1 MEEISIMQIKCP
13 NCGAECET
21 EGELAVGQHVICP
34 YCSEKFTY
42 DGAGQGNHAEENCRR
57 EVTTKCPHCG
67 TVYEVDESLE
77 GNTCQ
82 CSVCNKDFV
91 VNVVQFVEVSGE
103 HSSALTAD
111 EKEESKAYV
120 SDKLAEEMNK
130 ATKAGNMQ
138 DAEIETV
145 GSGKS
150 LLFKVKTV
158 LITTKK
164 KIIVWWKNG
173 EEGRHLFFSKV
184 KVTAIRTKDGV
195 IAWWNGGKDGRY
207 TFFCKAKATAI
218 SAKDKTIALWK
229 SGRMGKTI
237 ICATALLAIY
247 AILPSFKKDNVD
259 SKRPEIAKSLTDL
272 DKALAALDGQDS
284 YHKRN
289 NSKSAERSNVEPL
302 KTDLGGEQK
311 DRWLRQIFDL
321 AQSPAANDDTINFY
335 GFFPGM
341 SRHDAQVLA
350 EYYNLDGDE
359 CRIYTVGEKGVYSIT
374 LDIKA
379 VARIL
384 KTVSRVLKTD
394 VAVGTYEEIAQAV
407 ANAVGDLQSKGT
419 RNVTGERWGD
429 RTYFDEHVSQWYE
442 RASVDGTYLK
452 LARNGMAITGNK
464 NLMSRMP
471 VETASAKSQ
480 RLETTKTVI
489 QNLLNSM
496 VDVPVKSSGLKPFK
510 MSKYE
515 VTQLQWTHVMGNNPS
530 EHMSSQIGSRNSGDC
545 PVDDV
550 SWDDCQEFLKEFNA
564 LPEVKK
570 TGLTFRLPTVEEWEY
585 ACRAGA
591 SDGVCKLANG
601 REIFKTR
608 IDEVAWI
615 EVADGIMR
623 PVGLKTPNAFG
634 MFDLIGNASEWTCS
648 WDKKYKDRCIVI
660 GGRCNSQ
667 WNDDSSKKLWRDS
680 KRSNYKRGKLGF
692 RLCASKDN
700 GDGPGTGMRKFGAS
714 YKIGDHT
721 WTYDVID
728 GEATITGVSPKAGD
742 ITIPSKIGADK
753 YPVAIVGKRALSGIE
768 SGMRSGR
775 RGSRSGRGDRSDS
788 ADATRLTIPDSVREI
803 GEGAFAQCHGLMDLT
818 IPDSVK
824 SIGNE
829 AFADCGNLAKVKIGN
844 SVTNIGEKAF
854 SNCSSLESIVMPDS
868 VAAFDASTFGGCASL
883 TSVTI
888 GNGVTRIESR
898 AFECFDNLTSVT
910 IGNGVTHIEDKAF
923 NNCRNLASLKIGNS
937 VTVIGEE
944 AFELCKSLA
953 SVKFPDSLATIG
965 DGAFRS
971 CKGLTVVKI
980 PDSVI
985 SIGNSAFDGC
995 DGLTSLKIGKSV
1007 SAIGAAAFRDCKG
1020 LTTVNIPGSVEYV
1033 GGGQL
1038 AGAFARCGLTSVTIG
1053 YGVKEIGSRAF
1064 WACYSLEDVAIPDSV
1079 TSIGEEAFSQCGLKN
1094 VTIGKGVKIIG
1105 KEAFSSCKFTNV
1117 TIPDNVERIEEGAFH
1132 YCAAMTSV
1140 TIGNGVT
1147 RIGNRAFSYCNNLTS
1162 VKFGKSVS
1170 IIGGSAFSDC
1180 RNLESVMLPDSVESI
1195 GKDAFRW
1202 CSKLKDVKAP
1212 KRFLPLKTN

>member
-1 MEEISIMQIKCP
+1 MILKCP
-13 NCGAECET
+13 TCNQECEIDEEPAT
-21 EGELAVGQHVICP
+21 GQFLLCP
-34 YCSEKFTY
+34 YCEAKFCYAPQTEVNQTADTITSTAKVPSNVKT
-42 DGAGQGNHAEENCRR
+42 DGTEDIQTN
-57 EVTTKCPHCG
+57 VTG
-67 TVYEVDESLE
+67 TRKE
-77 GNTCQ
+77 
-82 CSVCNKDFV
+82 
-91 VNVVQFVEVSGE
+91 
-103 HSSALTAD
+103 SSALFVTLRTLVSPAV
-111 EKEESKAYV
+111 KKVGILWKNSEELRTMAF
-120 SDKLAEEMNK
+120 
-130 ATKAGNMQ
+130 TKA
-138 DAEIETV
+138 
-145 GSGKS
+145 KS
-150 LLFKVKTV
+150 FIRAGRDKTV
-158 LITTKK
+158 MLWKNSAKSRAMIFTTTKGLA
-164 KIIVWWKNG
+164 V
-173 EEGRHLFFSKV
+173 
-184 KVTAIRTKDGV
+184 
-195 IAWWNGGKDGRY
+195 
-207 TFFCKAKATAI
+207 

-429 RTYFDEHVSQWYE
+429 RTYYDEHVSQWYE

-510 MSKYE
+510 MSKCE

-648 WDKKYKDRCIVI
+648 WDKEYKDRCIVI
-660 GGRCNSQ
+660 GGCCNSQ
-667 WNDDSSKKLWRDS
+667 WNDDSDKKLWRDS
-680 KRSNYKRGKLGF
+680 ERSDYKSGELGF

-753 YPVAIVGKRALSGIE
+753 YPVAIVGERALSGIE

-829 AFADCGNLAKVKIGN
+829 AFAYCGNLAKVKIGN

-854 SNCSSLESIVMPDS
+854 SNCSSLESIVIPDS
-868 VAAFDASTFGGCASL
+868 VTAFDTSAFAGCASL

-888 GNGVTRIESR
+888 GNGVERIERR
-898 AFECFDNLTSVT
+898 AFEGLHNLTSVT
-910 IGNGVTHIEDKAF
+910 VGNGVTHIEEKAF
-923 NNCRNLASLKIGNS
+923 NSCGNLVSLKLGNS
-937 VTVIGEE
+937 VTVIGDEV
-944 AFELCKSLA
+944 FDGCDGLT
-953 SVKFPDSLATIG
+953 SVNFPDSLTTIG

-985 SIGNSAFDGC
+985 SIGNGAFDGC

-1007 SAIGAAAFRDCKG
+1007 SVIGAAAFRDCEG
-1020 LTTVNIPGSVEYV
+1020 LTVVEIPGSVESI
-1033 GGGQL
+1033 GGGDIR
-1038 AGAFARCGLTSVTIG
+1038 GAFMHCGLTRVSIG
-1053 YGVKEIGSRAF
+1053 KGVKTIAPYAF
-1064 WACYSLEDVAIPDSV
+1064 WQCYSLEDVAIPDSV
-1079 TSIGEEAFSQCGLKN
+1079 TSIGEKAFSQCGLKN

-1105 KEAFSSCKFTNV
+1105 EEAFDSCKLTNV
-1117 TIPDNVERIEEGAFH
+1117 TIPDNVERIEEGAFR

-1170 IIGGSAFSDC
+1170 IIGESAFYEC
-1180 RNLESVMLPDSVESI
+1180 RNLESVMLPDSVESIGTEAFYNCSALRHVRISEHVTGI

>member
-1 MEEISIMQIKCP
+1 MQIKCP
-13 NCGAECET
+13 NCGAERET
-21 EGELAVGQHVICP
+21 DGELIVGQHFICP
-34 YCSEKFTY
+34 FCSEKFAY
-42 DGAGQGNHAEENCRR
+42 DGVGQGNNAEENCHR

-67 TVYEVDESLE
+67 TAYEVDESLE

-91 VNVVQFVEVSGE
+91 VNVVQFVEVSEE

-120 SDKLAEEMNK
+120 SDKLAEEMDK
-130 ATKAGNMQ
+130 ATEAGNMQ
-138 DAEIETV
+138 DTEIETV
-145 GSGKS
+145 ESGKS

-173 EEGRHLFFSKV
+173 EEGRHLFFSRV
-184 KVTAIRTKDGV
+184 KVSAIKTKDGV

-207 TFFCKAKATAI
+207 AFFCKAKATAI

-510 MSKYE
+510 MSKCE

-615 EVADGIMR
+615 EVTDGIMR

-648 WDKKYKDRCIVI
+648 WDKEYKDRCIVI
-660 GGRCNSQ
+660 GGCCNSR

-680 KRSNYKRGKLGF
+680 ERSNYKRGKLGF

-775 RGSRSGRGDRSDS
+775 RGSRSGRGGRSDS

-829 AFADCGNLAKVKIGN
+829 AFAYCGNLAKVKIGN
-844 SVTNIGEKAF
+844 
-854 SNCSSLESIVMPDS
+854 
-868 VAAFDASTFGGCASL
+868 
-883 TSVTI
+883 
-888 GNGVTRIESR
+888 
-898 AFECFDNLTSVT
+898 
-910 IGNGVTHIEDKAF
+910 GVTHIEEKAF

-937 VTVIGEE
+937 VMVIGDE
-944 AFELCKSLA
+944 AFELCESLT
-953 SVKFPDSLATIG
+953 SVNFPDSLTTIG
-965 DGAFRS
+965 DGAFSS

-985 SIGNSAFDGC
+985 SIGNGAFDGC

-1007 SAIGAAAFRDCKG
+1007 SVIGAAAFRDCEG
-1020 LTTVNIPGSVEYV
+1020 LTVVEIPGSVESI
-1033 GGGQL
+1033 GGG
-1038 AGAFARCGLTSVTIG
+1038 ANRGAFMRCGLTRVSIG
-1053 YGVKEIGSRAF
+1053 KGVKTIAPWAF
-1064 WACYSLEDVAIPDSV
+1064 WACHSLEDVAIPDSV
-1079 TSIGEEAFSQCGLKN
+1079 TSIGEEAFCQCGLKN

-1105 KEAFSSCKFTNV
+1105 KNAFHFCQELTNV
-1117 TIPDNVERIEEGAFH
+1117 TIPDNVERIEEGAFSD
-1132 YCAAMTSV
+1132 CAAMTSV
-1140 TIGNGVT
+1140 AIGNGVT
-1147 RIGNRAFSYCNNLTS
+1147 RIGNRAFNCCYNLTS
-1162 VKFGKSVS
+1162 VKFGKGVS
-1170 IIGGSAFSDC
+1170 IIGEEAFYDC
-1180 RNLESVMLPDSVESI
+1180 KNLESVMLPDSVEIIGTKAFYDCSALRHVRISEHVTGI
-1195 GKDAFRW
+1195 GKDAFCG
-1202 CSKLKDVKAP
+1202 CSNLKDVKSP

>member
-1 MEEISIMQIKCP
+1 MAFTKAKSFIRAGRDKTVMLWKNSAKSRAMIFTTTK
-13 NCGAECET
+13 G
-21 EGELAVGQHVICP
+21 LAV
-34 YCSEKFTY
+34 
-42 DGAGQGNHAEENCRR
+42 
-57 EVTTKCPHCG
+57 
-67 TVYEVDESLE
+67 
-77 GNTCQ
+77 
-82 CSVCNKDFV
+82 
-91 VNVVQFVEVSGE
+91 
-103 HSSALTAD
+103 
-111 EKEESKAYV
+111 
-120 SDKLAEEMNK
+120 
-130 ATKAGNMQ
+130 
-138 DAEIETV
+138 
-145 GSGKS
+145 
-150 LLFKVKTV
+150 
-158 LITTKK
+158 
-164 KIIVWWKNG
+164 
-173 EEGRHLFFSKV
+173 
-184 KVTAIRTKDGV
+184 
-195 IAWWNGGKDGRY
+195 
-207 TFFCKAKATAI
+207 

-510 MSKYE
+510 MSKCE

-615 EVADGIMR
+615 EVADDIMR
-623 PVGLKTPNAFG
+623 PVGLKMPNAFG
-634 MFDLIGNASEWTCS
+634 MFDMIGNASEWTCS
-648 WDKKYKDRCIVI
+648 WDKEYKDRCIVI
-660 GGRCNSQ
+660 GGRCDSQ
-667 WNDDSSKKLWRDS
+667 WNDDSDKKLWRDS
-680 KRSNYKRGKLGF
+680 ESSNYKRGKLGF

-700 GDGPGTGMRKFGAS
+700 VDGPGTGMRKFGAS

-728 GEATITGVSPKAGD
+728 GEAIITDVSPKAGD

-753 YPVAIVGKRALSGIE
+753 YPVAIVGERALSGIE

-803 GEGAFAQCHGLMDLT
+803 GEGAFARCHGLMDLT

-844 SVTNIGEKAF
+844 SVTNIGEEAF
-854 SNCSSLESIVMPDS
+854 KEC
-868 VAAFDASTFGGCASL
+868 VAM

-888 GNGVTRIESR
+888 GN
-898 AFECFDNLTSVT
+898 
-910 IGNGVTHIEDKAF
+910 
-923 NNCRNLASLKIGNS
+923 
-937 VTVIGEE
+937 
-944 AFELCKSLA
+944 
-953 SVKFPDSLATIG
+953 
-965 DGAFRS
+965 
-971 CKGLTVVKI
+971 
-980 PDSVI
+980 
-985 SIGNSAFDGC
+985 
-995 DGLTSLKIGKSV
+995 
-1007 SAIGAAAFRDCKG
+1007 
-1020 LTTVNIPGSVEYV
+1020 
-1033 GGGQL
+1033 
-1038 AGAFARCGLTSVTIG
+1038 
-1053 YGVKEIGSRAF
+1053 
-1064 WACYSLEDVAIPDSV
+1064 
-1079 TSIGEEAFSQCGLKN
+1079 
-1094 VTIGKGVKIIG
+1094 GVKIIG
-1105 KEAFSSCKFTNV
+1105 KEAFASCHELTNV
-1117 TIPDNVERIEEGAFH
+1117 TIPDNVERIEEGAFGDCDDMTSVTIGNGVKIIGKSAFRFCQKLTNVTIPDNVERIEE
-1132 YCAAMTSV
+1132 CAFSWCDAMTSV

-1147 RIGNRAFSYCNNLTS
+1147 RIGNMAFSYCNNLTS

-1170 IIGGSAFSDC
+1170 IIGEEAFYDC
-1180 RNLESVMLPDSVESI
+1180 KNLESVMLPDSVESI
-1195 GKDAFRW
+1195 GTKAFYDCSALRHVRISEHVTGIGKDAFCG
-1202 CSKLKDVKAP
+1202 CSNLKDVKAP

>member
-1 MEEISIMQIKCP
+1 MILKCP
-13 NCGAECET
+13 TCNQECEIDEEPAT
-21 EGELAVGQHVICP
+21 GQFLLCP
-34 YCSEKFTY
+34 YCEAKFCYAPQTEVNQTADTITPTAKVPSNVKT
-42 DGAGQGNHAEENCRR
+42 DGTEDIQTN
-57 EVTTKCPHCG
+57 VTG
-67 TVYEVDESLE
+67 TRKE
-77 GNTCQ
+77 
-82 CSVCNKDFV
+82 
-91 VNVVQFVEVSGE
+91 
-103 HSSALTAD
+103 SSALFVTLRTLVLPAV
-111 EKEESKAYV
+111 KKVGILWKNSEELRTMAF
-120 SDKLAEEMNK
+120 
-130 ATKAGNMQ
+130 TKA
-138 DAEIETV
+138 
-145 GSGKS
+145 KS
-150 LLFKVKTV
+150 FIRAGRDKTV
-158 LITTKK
+158 MLWKNSAKSRAMIFTTTKGLA
-164 KIIVWWKNG
+164 V
-173 EEGRHLFFSKV
+173 
-184 KVTAIRTKDGV
+184 
-195 IAWWNGGKDGRY
+195 
-207 TFFCKAKATAI
+207 

-510 MSKYE
+510 MSKCE

-615 EVADGIMR
+615 EVADDIMR
-623 PVGLKTPNAFG
+623 PVGLKIPNAFG
-634 MFDLIGNASEWTCS
+634 MFDMIGNASEWTCS
-648 WDKKYKDRCIVI
+648 WDKEYKDRCIVI
-660 GGRCNSQ
+660 GGRCDSQ
-667 WNDDSSKKLWRDS
+667 WNDDSDKKLWRDS
-680 KRSNYKRGKLGF
+680 ESSNYKRGKLGF

-700 GDGPGTGMRKFGAS
+700 VDGPGTGMRKFGAS

-728 GEATITGVSPKAGD
+728 GEAIITDVSPKAGD

-753 YPVAIVGKRALSGIE
+753 YPVAIVGERALSGIE

-803 GEGAFAQCHGLMDLT
+803 GEGAFARCHGLMDLT

-844 SVTNIGEKAF
+844 SVTNIGEEAF
-854 SNCSSLESIVMPDS
+854 KEC
-868 VAAFDASTFGGCASL
+868 VAM

-888 GNGVTRIESR
+888 GN
-898 AFECFDNLTSVT
+898 
-910 IGNGVTHIEDKAF
+910 
-923 NNCRNLASLKIGNS
+923 
-937 VTVIGEE
+937 
-944 AFELCKSLA
+944 
-953 SVKFPDSLATIG
+953 
-965 DGAFRS
+965 
-971 CKGLTVVKI
+971 
-980 PDSVI
+980 
-985 SIGNSAFDGC
+985 
-995 DGLTSLKIGKSV
+995 
-1007 SAIGAAAFRDCKG
+1007 
-1020 LTTVNIPGSVEYV
+1020 
-1033 GGGQL
+1033 
-1038 AGAFARCGLTSVTIG
+1038 
-1053 YGVKEIGSRAF
+1053 
-1064 WACYSLEDVAIPDSV
+1064 
-1079 TSIGEEAFSQCGLKN
+1079 
-1094 VTIGKGVKIIG
+1094 GVKIIG
-1105 KEAFSSCKFTNV
+1105 KEAFASCHELTNV
-1117 TIPDNVERIEEGAFH
+1117 TIPDNVERIEEGAFGDCDDMTSVTIGNGVKIIGKSAFRFCQKLTNVTIPDNVERIEE
-1132 YCAAMTSV
+1132 CAFSWCDAMTSV

-1147 RIGNRAFSYCNNLTS
+1147 RIGNMAFSYCNNLTS

-1170 IIGGSAFSDC
+1170 IIGEEAFYDC
-1180 RNLESVMLPDSVESI
+1180 KNLESVMLPDSVESI
-1195 GKDAFRW
+1195 GTKAFYDCSALRHVRISEHVTGIGKDAFCG
-1202 CSKLKDVKAP
+1202 CSNLKDVKAP